1 MSYTPPT
8 GGSPNPD
15 PLPSGQTNPQ
25 DPYGALRGGPSQG
38 SPAPDGAQAGS
49 AQAAPASSADGG
61 GTSGGGHFPQTGAPV
76 PSGYQ
81 AAPYP
86 GAPAQ
91 GGTGYG
97 AMPAVNA
104 PTLPAVRTAA
114 APQNASPTTKAAGT
128 IAGIAIAVVLI
139 GLVAFAI
146 YRVALVASPPDDPA
160 PGYSSTSASQDEDP
174 MEADL
179 PVAKAHIAVDDVR
192 EGPEDIN
199 GRSTV
204 VFTLTATNNSDAP
217 LLKVDLLPEVTQ
229 NGADRSLTDY
239 PKGGEPEG
247 FDPNG
252 IFGEIRPGA
261 TETWTV
267 AYEVS
272 NRTDLTVQVRDSDWS
287 ASGLPE
293 WILSFP

>member
-8 GGSPNPD
+8 GGSPNPG
-15 PLPSGQTNPQ
+15 PVPSGQTNPQ
-25 DPYGALRGGPSQG
+25 DPYGTLNGAPSQG
-38 SPAPDGAQAGS
+38 SPAPGGAQAGS

-61 GTSGGGHFPQTGAPV
+61 GTSGGGHFPQTGAPA

-104 PTLPAVRTAA
+104 PTLPAARTAA
-114 APQNASPTTKAAGT
+114 APQNASPTTKVAGT

-146 YRVALVASPPDDPA
+146 YKVAVVASPPADPA
-160 PGYSSTSASQDEDP
+160 PGHSTASASQDDGP

-179 PVAKAHIAVDDVR
+179 PVANARITIDEVR
-192 EGPEDIN
+192 EGPVNVN
-199 GRSTV
+199 GSGSV
-204 VFTLTATNNSDAP
+204 VFTFTATNNSDAP
-217 LLKVDLLPEVTQ
+217 LAKQDLLPTVRQ
-229 NGADRSLTDY
+229 NGSDRSLTSY
-239 PKGGEPEG
+239 PEGGEPEG
-247 FDPNG
+247 FEPDSLL
-252 IFGEIRPGA
+252 GEIAPGQ
-261 TETWTV
+261 TQTWTA
-267 AYEVS
+267 AYEVTT
-272 NRTDLTVQVRDSDWS
+272 RLDLTIRVRDANGSTT
-287 ASGLPE
+287 GLPE
-293 WILSFP
+293 WVLGFP